1 VRRVSTVGPSR
12 HGRVLRIGQA
22 LSFVLF
28 LVTSACISSEGST
41 VTSLVTTTTA
51 EVPVFTLNQD
61 DDVVFEP
68 AGRVAAARE
77 AGASEAQVALL
88 ADGLLTFAE
97 YRQAVLAMVACSRLE
112 GVEVVALGT
121 DRSGG
126 YPLVNYA
133 IPAEAAGMTEQ
144 DVLAKVDGCGATH
157 STNIEIIWQLGHSR
171 TDEKFE
177 KLYQCLEANGVEF
190 IKGERVEALE
200 AANELLESGGA
211 NCVSEAGF

>member
-1 VRRVSTVGPSR
+1 
-12 HGRVLRIGQA
+12 LA
-22 LSFVLF
+22 LL
-28 LVTSACISSEGST
+28 LVTSACVSQEGST
-41 VTSLVTTTTA
+41 VTSIVTTTTT
-51 EVPVFTLNQD
+51 EIPVFTLNQD

-97 YRQAVLAMVACSRLE
+97 YEQAVLAMVACSREE

-126 YPLVNYA
+126 YPRVNYA
-133 IPAEAAGMTEQ
+133 IPAEAPGMTEQ

-157 STNIEIIWQLGHSR
+157 STNTEIIWQLAHSR

-177 KLYQCLEANGVEF
+177 KLYQCLETNGVEF
-190 IKGERVEALE
+190 IEGERAEAMQ
-200 AANELLESGGA
+200 AAVELLESGGA
-211 NCVSEAGF
+211 DCLGDAGF

>member
-1 VRRVSTVGPSR
+1 M
-12 HGRVLRIGQA
+12 LRIGQA
-22 LSFVLF
+22 LSLALLV
-28 LVTSACISSEGST
+28 VTSACVSQEEST
-41 VTSLVTTTTA
+41 VTSIVTKTTT
-51 EVPVFTLNQD
+51 EEPVFTLNQD

-97 YRQAVLAMVACSRLE
+97 YRQAVLAMVACSRME
-112 GVEVVALGT
+112 GIEVVALGI

-133 IPAEAAGMTEQ
+133 IPAEVAGMTGQ
-144 DVLAKVDGCGATH
+144 DVLAKVDGCGSTH
-157 STNIEIIWQLGHSR
+157 STNTEIIWQMAHSR

-190 IKGERVEALE
+190 IEGELREALD
-200 AANELLESGGA
+200 AAVELLESGGA

>member
-1 VRRVSTVGPSR
+1 MRRVRTVGPIR

-28 LVTSACISSEGST
+28 LVTSACISNEGST
-41 VTSLVTTTTA
+41 VTSLVTKTTT
-51 EVPVFTLNQD
+51 EEPVFTLNQD

-97 YRQAVLAMVACSRLE
+97 YRQAVLAMVACSRME
-112 GVEVVALGT
+112 GIEVVALGI

-133 IPAEAAGMTEQ
+133 IPAEVAGMTEQ
-144 DVLAKVDGCGATH
+144 DVLAKVDGCGSTH
-157 STNIEIIWQLGHSR
+157 STNTEIIWQMAHSR

-177 KLYQCLEANGVEF
+177 KLYRCLEANGVDF
-190 IKGERVEALE
+190 IEGELREAMD
-200 AANELLESGGA
+200 AAVELLESGGA
-211 NCVSEAGF
+211 NCISEAGF

>member
-1 VRRVSTVGPSR
+1 
-12 HGRVLRIGQA
+12 VLRDGQA
-22 LSFVLF
+22 LALA
-28 LVTSACISSEGST
+28 LVTSACLFNEGST
-41 VTSLVTTTTA
+41 VTSIVTTTTA

-97 YRQAVLAMVACSRLE
+97 YEQAVLAMVACSRLE
-112 GVEVVALGT
+112 GVEVVALGI

-126 YPLVNYA
+126 YPVVNYA
-133 IPAEAAGMTEQ
+133 IPAEVAGMTEQ
-144 DVLAKVDGCGATH
+144 VVLAKVDGCAATH
-157 STNIEIIWQLGHSR
+157 SANTEIIWQLGHSR

-190 IKGERVEALE
+190 IEGELSEAMQ
-200 AANELLESGGA
+200 AAVELLDSGGA
-211 NCVSEAGF
+211 DCLGDAGF

>member
-1 VRRVSTVGPSR
+1 VRY
-12 HGRVLRIGQA
+12 GRIVRIGQA
-22 LSFVLF
+22 LSLALL
-28 LVTSACISSEGST
+28 LVSSACVSNEGST

-68 AGRVAAARE
+68 AGRVAAARK
-77 AGASEAQVALL
+77 AGASKAQVALL

-97 YRQAVLAMVACSRLE
+97 YEQAVLAMVACSRKE
-112 GVEVVALGT
+112 GVEVVVLGV

-126 YPLVNYA
+126 YSLVNYA

-144 DVLAKVDGCGATH
+144 DVLAKVDGCGANH
-157 STNIEIIWQLGHSR
+157 STNIEIIWQLAHSR

-177 KLYQCLEANGVEF
+177 KLYQCLEVNGVDF
-190 IKGERVEALE
+190 IEGELREAMN
-200 AANELLESGGA
+200 AAVELLESGGA

>member
-1 VRRVSTVGPSR
+1 M
-12 HGRVLRIGQA
+12 LRIGQA
-22 LSFVLF
+22 LPLALLV
-28 LVTSACISSEGST
+28 VTSACVSQEEST
-41 VTSLVTTTTA
+41 VTSIVTKTTT
-51 EVPVFTLNQD
+51 EEPVFTLNQD

-97 YRQAVLAMVACSRLE
+97 YRQAVLAMVACSRME
-112 GVEVVALGT
+112 GIEVVALGI

-133 IPAEAAGMTEQ
+133 IPAEVAGMTEQ
-144 DVLAKVDGCGATH
+144 DVLAKVDGCGSTH
-157 STNIEIIWQLGHSR
+157 STNTEIVWQMAHSR

-190 IKGERVEALE
+190 IEGELREALD
-200 AANELLESGGA
+200 AAVELLESGGA